1 MGLFD
6 SLFGSSSES
15 EGGGFVEIPQ
25 SAGQVSAEKFLR
37 GLFESGAGPLQG
49 VAGMGQLGQGALDMI
64 QQLMQGLPQASQTGV
79 EELTKYATGE
89 AAADQARNPV
99 LNAILNR
106 AQSAGQDFFN
116 QGQRQSNVG
125 GMLASSP
132 GANRAAKN
140 TALISD
146 AIMAAGMP
154 FALQSEQQR
163 FQSIP
168 QLIEAGIGLPQRQIG
183 LGMAG
188 DEYQRGIQNQ
198 QSQALFNQQMFPWT
212 TQAPI
217 AQGVLGREAYAFDP
231 GITQPSI
238 FSQIAPVAGAVAM
251 GAASDSRIK
260 EDVKPI
266 ENALEKTQQLQ
277 GNTYNFIGKEGK
289 DAGIMAQDLEKV
301 LPEGVSEIGGIKHV
315 KFNSILGLLVNAIK
329 ELSFKVATL
338 ERA

>member
-217 AQGVLGREAYAFDP
+217 AQDVLNQNQYAYQPGVN
-231 GITQPSI
+231 TQSPSI
-238 FSQIAPVAGAVAM
+238 FSQLAPVLGGALAGGAGGDISSWFGNLFSPNVGAGAGSIDWSQM
-251 GAASDSRIK
+251 GN
-260 EDVKPI
+260 V
-266 ENALEKTQQLQ
+266 
-277 GNTYNFIGKEGK
+277 
-289 DAGIMAQDLEKV
+289 
-301 LPEGVSEIGGIKHV
+301 GGINQGG
-315 KFNSILGLLVNAIK
+315 FSIL
-329 ELSFKVATL
+329 
-338 ERA
+338 